1 MKKIINYGGL
11 RLRPNFNE
19 LITYLETDQPRKSLP
34 TRAATTLRNLPQF
47 TQLDGDTLTDLTDIQ
62 TRLQKEQLR
71 NILLKEHATQ
81 TGISMA
87 EATAQTE
94 TNDFYNEPSS
104 RSDTPSAAL
113 SHMSSPEHY
122 RINTPLRTREHTPL
136 TSPFR
141 THIDEAQNAEEMIQG
156 NVEAELARQLATLD
170 LGAQAQAATAAS
182 SYVQNVVDRARRK
195 LNFDDVKE
203 SPKEE
208 SPMSELNRQFE
219 KLEIQTPGDQKG
231 TKQKNIAQ
239 KHLGVENK
247 LTEQFIQMM
256 EKASTARGSND
267 PPPRPPTTMDISKD
281 ANYWR
286 GKEKAYIWEQI
297 QISGFDPPYP
307 VDFTKISKNKLLDQL
322 FKLRRI
328 IDDPEMERLKP
339 TRGRP
344 PTKEKESISKA
355 GRPKK
360 ETESTKRKY
369 AKK

>member
-34 TRAATTLRNLPQF
+34 SRAATTLRNLPQF

-94 TNDFYNEPSS
+94 TKDFYDDLSS

-113 SHMSSPEHY
+113 SHMSSPVRH
-122 RINTPLRTREHTPL
+122 RIDTPLQTRAHTPL

-141 THIDEAQNAEEMIQG
+141 THLDEAQHAEEMIQG
-156 NVEAELARQLATLD
+156 NVEAELARQLASLD
-170 LGAQAQAATAAS
+170 LGSQAQAATAAS
-182 SYVQNVVDRARRK
+182 SYVQNVVDRTRRK

-203 SPKEE
+203 SPKKN

-219 KLEIQTPGDQKG
+219 KLEIQTPGD
-231 TKQKNIAQ
+231 KQKKIAQ
-239 KHLGVENK
+239 KHLGDENK
-247 LTEQFIQMM
+247 PTEQFIQMM
-256 EKASTARGSND
+256 DKASTARGSND

-281 ANYWR
+281 ANYWNT
-286 GKEKAYIWEQI
+286 KSKPYIWEQI
-297 QISGFDPPYP
+297 KISGFDPPYP
-307 VDFTKISKNKLLDQL
+307 VDINKIKKSELLDQL

-328 IDDPEMERLKP
+328 IDDPEMERL
-339 TRGRP
+339 RP
-344 PTKEKESISKA
+344 KA

-360 ETESTKRKY
+360 GTESTKRKY